1 MDNNATAVE
10 TAVNQFYKWG
20 DQAAHTWLMKVQTS
34 PEAWNFVWELLNP
47 EKVITIFRHFQ
58 IS

>member
-10 TAVNQFYKWG
+10 NAVNQFYKWG
-20 DQAAHTWLMKVQTS
+20 DKAAHTWLMKVQTS

-47 EKVITIFRHFQ
+47 EKVNLVF
-58 IS
+58 